1 MTARPLPLALATLLL
16 PALLL
21 LPGRESGATQVRSH
35 ARPAAHATAKATTK
49 AARATGSTRKAAPR
63 AAAAAPK
70 TLAAPSYALAAPGP
84 GSAMPAA
91 PTLDGRTWVVM
102 DSATGTVLAESNGTQ
117 RGEPASLTKLM
128 TAYLVFQALHEGRLK
143 LDDAVKVSEHA
154 WRAQGSRSFL
164 QVGASIPV
172 DTLLKGMIVQSGND
186 AAIALAE
193 RVGGSE
199 PAFVQTMNSAAQRLG
214 MSSTHFEDASG
225 LPSPAHYTTA
235 RDLATLARA
244 IIRDY
249 PEFYPLYSL
258 REFTWNNIH
267 QENRNGLLERDPTVD
282 GLKTGHTE
290 SAGYCLVTSARRDNM
305 RLVTVLLGASTIRA
319 REDGSAAL
327 LAYGFNNYETVTVRQ
342 RGATILTP
350 RVYKGAETSI
360 MLVPDQDVQLT
371 VPRGQGTTIGTRA
384 SAHLPLVAPLAPGI
398 AVGELEVSAS
408 GKPVARVPLYPAHA
422 VPVGG
427 TWRRVV
433 DTISLW
439 F

>member
-1 MTARPLPLALATLLL
+1 MTARPLLFAL

-21 LPGRESGATQVRSH
+21 LMSGASHAASH
-35 ARPAAHATAKATTK
+35 ARGYVRPAVRAGHAASASRAATP
-49 AARATGSTRKAAPR
+49 ARKLAPR
-63 AAAAAPK
+63 GAAAAPR
-70 TLAAPSYALAAPGP
+70 TMAAPTFALAAPGA
-84 GSAMPAA
+84 GSAVPAA
-91 PTLDGRTWVVM
+91 PTLDGRTWVVV
-102 DSATGTVLAESNGTQ
+102 DSATGTVLAESNGSQ

-128 TAYLVFQALHEGRLK
+128 TAYLVFQALHEGRIK
-143 LDDAVKVSEHA
+143 MDDAVQVSERA
-154 WRAQGSRSFL
+154 WRAEGSRSFL
-164 QVGASIPV
+164 QVGTRIPV
-172 DTLLKGMIVQSGND
+172 ETLVKGMIVQSGND

-199 PAFVQTMNSAAQRLG
+199 PAFVQMMNASALKLG
-214 MSSTHFEDASG
+214 MQGTHFEDASG
-225 LPSPAHYTTA
+225 LPSPGHYTTA

-249 PEFYPLYSL
+249 PEYYGLYSL
-258 REFTWNNIH
+258 KDFTWNNIH

-282 GLKTGHTE
+282 GLKTGHTD
-290 SAGYCLVTSARRDNM
+290 SAGYCLVTSAKRDNM
-305 RLVTVLLGASTIRA
+305 RLVTVLLGASTIKA

-360 MLVPDQDVQLT
+360 AIVPDQDVQLT

-384 SAHLPLVAPLAPGI
+384 SARLPLIAPLAPGI

-408 GKPVARVPLYPAHA
+408 GKPVAKVPLYPAHA
-422 VPVGG
+422 VPEGG
-427 TWRRVV
+427 LWRRWV
-433 DTISLW
+433 DTVSLW